1 MSEHLMGEMQL
12 DEFRRQLT
20 EEERSRRTVEKY
32 LRDVRAFLRYL
43 KGGENGLSA
52 VEKTVVIRYKEQLL
66 ERYKATSVNSM
77 LAALNHF
84 FKDQGWYDCTVR
96 LVRIQRE
103 SFRRQEREL
112 TREEYFRLVE
122 AAEKKGNRRLS
133 LVMQTLCSTGIR
145 ISELPFITV
154 EAVNRGRAVVRL
166 KGKTRTVLLPELL
179 CRMLQVYAD
188 RAGIREGSIFVTKS
202 GRPVDRSNVLHEM
215 KNLAE
220 DTGVEKERIFPHN
233 LRHLFAYTYYKTEKD
248 IVHLADL
255 LGHSSINTTR
265 IYTMTSGREQAEQ
278 IGQLGLLWE
287 REKTA

>member
-154 EAVNRGRAVVRL
+154 EAVNRGRAVVWL

-179 CRMLQVYAD
+179 CRMLQVYAE

-202 GRPVDRSNVLHEM
+202 DRPVDRSNVLHEM

-220 DTGVEKERIFPHN
+220 DAGVEKERIFPHN

-278 IGQLGLLWE
+278 IGQLGFLWE

>member
-1 MSEHLMGEMQL
+1 MTEYFME
-12 DEFRRQLT
+12 ERQLEQFRQMLE

-32 LRDVRAFLRYL
+32 LRDVRAFLRQL
-43 KGGENGLSA
+43 GEDGRISKA
-52 VEKTVVIRYKEQLL
+52 CVIRYKERLL
-66 ERYKATSVNSM
+66 EKYKATSVNSM

-84 FKDQGWYDCTVR
+84 FKEQGWYDCTVK

-112 TREEYFRLVE
+112 SREEYFRLVE
-122 AAEKKGNRRLS
+122 AAEKKGNKRLS

-154 EAVNRGRAVVRL
+154 EAVKIGSASVRL
-166 KGKTRTVLLPELL
+166 KGKTRTVLLPEEL
-179 CRMLQVYAD
+179 CRRLQVYAEK
-188 RAGIREGSIFVTKS
+188 AGITEGSIFVTKS

-220 DTGVEKERIFPHN
+220 AAGVERGRIFPHN
-233 LRHLFAYTYYKTEKD
+233 LRHLFAYTYYQTEKD

-255 LGHSSINTTR
+255 LGHASVNTTR

-287 REKTA
+287 YKKTA

>member
-1 MSEHLMGEMQL
+1 MTEYFME
-12 DEFRRQLT
+12 ERQLEQFRQMLE

-32 LRDVRAFLRYL
+32 LRDVRAFLRQL
-43 KGGENGLSA
+43 GEDGRISKA
-52 VEKTVVIRYKEQLL
+52 CVIRYKERLL
-66 ERYKATSVNSM
+66 EKYKATSVNSM
-77 LAALNHF
+77 VAALNHV
-84 FKDQGWYDCTVR
+84 FKEQGWYDCTVR

-112 TREEYFRLVE
+112 SREEYFRLVE
-122 AAEKKGNRRLS
+122 AAEKKGNKRLS

-154 EAVNRGRAVVRL
+154 EAVKRGSASVRL
-166 KGKTRTVLLPELL
+166 KGKTRTVLLPEEL
-179 CRMLQVYAD
+179 CRRLQVYAEK
-188 RAGIREGSIFVTKS
+188 AGITEGSIFVTKS

-220 DTGVEKERIFPHN
+220 AAGVERGRIFPHN
-233 LRHLFAYTYYKTEKD
+233 LRHLFAYTYYQTEKD

-255 LGHSSINTTR
+255 LGHASVNTTR

-287 REKTA
+287 YKKTA

>member
-52 VEKTVVIRYKEQLL
+52 VEKTVVIQYKEQLL

-179 CRMLQVYAD
+179 WRMLQVYAE

-220 DTGVEKERIFPHN
+220 DAGVEKERIFPHN

>member
-133 LVMQTLCSTGIR
+133 L
-145 ISELPFITV
+145 
-154 EAVNRGRAVVRL
+154 
-166 KGKTRTVLLPELL
+166 
-179 CRMLQVYAD
+179 
-188 RAGIREGSIFVTKS
+188 
-202 GRPVDRSNVLHEM
+202 
-215 KNLAE
+215 
-220 DTGVEKERIFPHN
+220 
-233 LRHLFAYTYYKTEKD
+233 
-248 IVHLADL
+248 
-255 LGHSSINTTR
+255 
-265 IYTMTSGREQAEQ
+265 
-278 IGQLGLLWE
+278 
-287 REKTA
+287 

>member
-1 MSEHLMGEMQL
+1 
-12 DEFRRQLT
+12 
-20 EEERSRRTVEKY
+20 
-32 LRDVRAFLRYL
+32 
-43 KGGENGLSA
+43 
-52 VEKTVVIRYKEQLL
+52 
-66 ERYKATSVNSM
+66 
-77 LAALNHF
+77 
-84 FKDQGWYDCTVR
+84 
-96 LVRIQRE
+96 
-103 SFRRQEREL
+103 
-112 TREEYFRLVE
+112 
-122 AAEKKGNRRLS
+122 
-133 LVMQTLCSTGIR
+133 MQTLCSTGIR

-179 CRMLQVYAD
+179 WRMLQVYAE

-220 DTGVEKERIFPHN
+220 DAGVEKERIFPHN